1 MAVTSEL
8 RRTSVTFSVAIPG
21 YAADPLAPT
30 PSELNNQD
38 LVFNITCVSDEDGTV
53 HNLADPETD
62 NSYTYCDGSGK
73 DNITRAN
80 PETTLVFRRDK
91 DRTANGEFNTA
102 RDLFLHADQE
112 YYIIKRVGPQ
122 DSAGKPYE
130 AGDRVK
136 IHNIKTDFPQDT
148 DGLDEYSRITAN
160 TLSQG
165 RYSWN
170 YELVGS

>member
-8 RRTSVTFSVAIPG
+8 RRESITWAVAFPG
-21 YAADPLAPT
+21 YAVDPLAPT
-30 PSELNNQD
+30 TSELNNAD
-38 LVFNITCVSDEDGTV
+38 LVKNVTCALDEDGTI
-53 HNLADPETD
+53 HNLADPETE

-73 DNITRAN
+73 DNIVRAN

-91 DRTANGEFNTA
+91 DRTATGEYNTA

-112 YYIIKRVGPQ
+112 YYLIKRVGGNNSLG
-122 DSAGKPYE
+122 DAYA
-130 AGDRVK
+130 AGDRLK
-136 IHNIKTDFPQDT
+136 IHHIKTDWPQDT
-148 DGLDEYSRITAN
+148 DGLDENSRITVA

-170 YELVGS
+170 YEVAGS